1 MGPISYSAEGA
12 AKAIGV
18 SKTTIW
24 RLIASGELTTF
35 KIGHRTLIH
44 HDVLEAFIARK
55 VAA

>member
-1 MGPISYSAEGA
+1 MAPISYSAEGA

-24 RLIASGELTTF
+24 RLIAAGDLTTF